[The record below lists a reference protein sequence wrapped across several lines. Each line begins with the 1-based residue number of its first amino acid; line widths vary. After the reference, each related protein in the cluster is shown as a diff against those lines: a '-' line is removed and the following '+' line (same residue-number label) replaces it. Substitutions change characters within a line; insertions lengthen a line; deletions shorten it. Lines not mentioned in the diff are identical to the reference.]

1 MDNPYTRR
9 NLKSILICEDEAL
22 LAKDMEHS
30 VRGMGYEV
38 VGPVGTGEAA
48 IRLCR
53 ENRPD
58 LVLMD
63 IKLKGEMDGIEAAG
77 EIRKRADIPVI
88 YITAYSMTELMDRI
102 KSTRPY
108 GYLTKPVNVP
118 ELSNAID
125 LAIYKHDADMRIR
138 RSEERYRRIL
148 DNYPWGALFLFDKD
162 LRYNHCGGA
171 GLLEVGLD
179 PAQIIGKTVFEVF
192 PEDVA
197 RVVERHCRQVFDGVS
212 SEYIVSYK
220 NRLYQNK
227 AVPLIRDDGVIEEG
241 IVFTLEI
248 TEYSQVKEELESANK
263 ILEESEAQKRNILN
277 AIEDLV
283 AYQDREGR
291 IIWANKVSGES
302 VNETSESLKGKYCFE
317 IWHNRTER
325 CPDCPPERAFKT
337 GKVEAGEIQTP
348 DGRYWR
354 LKGYPVRN
362 EAGAIEGIVEVGRD
376 ITGEKE
382 ASAII
387 KASLEEKE
395 ALLREIHHRVK
406 NNLAVIS
413 SILNIQSEMAADDV
427 HMEMFKK
434 CQHRIRSMAVAHELL
449 YSSENIANIRA
460 PEYIESLLHHLIP
473 AYMTVGLEI
482 EINQDIEDV
491 AFGLDTAIPLGL
503 ILTELVSNSF
513 QHGLKHKAGG
523 RLKISLASISDCD
536 LELVV
541 IDNGVGVTHELDP
554 ANIGTVGLGLVSVLA
569 EQLDGSLELNT
580 ERGFQAII
588 RFKVKSPV
596 DI

>member
-1 MDNPYTRR
+1 MENPPTRR

-48 IRLCR
+48 IQLCR

-77 EIRKRADIPVI
+77 EIRKSADIPVI
-88 YITAYSMTELMDRI
+88 YITAYSMAELMDRI
-102 KSTRPY
+102 KSTKPY

-118 ELSNAID
+118 ELSNAIN
-125 LAIYKHDADMRIR
+125 LAIYKHDADIRVR

-179 PAQIIGKTVFEVF
+179 PAEIIGKTPFEVF

-197 RVVERHCRQVFDGVS
+197 QVAERHCLKVFEGVS
-212 SEYIVSYK
+212 SDYIVSYK
-220 NRLYQNK
+220 NRLYQNR

-248 TEYSQVKEELESANK
+248 TEYNQVKEELESANR
-263 ILEESEAQKRNILN
+263 ILKESEKQKRDILN
-277 AIEDLV
+277 AIGEMV

-291 IIWANKVSGES
+291 IIWANRVSGES
-302 VNETSESLKGKYCFE
+302 INETTESIIGRHCFE

-325 CPDCPPERAFKT
+325 CLDCPPERAFET

-362 EAGAIEGIVEVGRD
+362 EAGVIEGIVEIGRE
-376 ITGEKE
+376 ITAEKE

-406 NNLAVIS
+406 NNLAIIS

-434 CQHRIRSMAVAHELL
+434 CQHRIRSMAMAHELL

-460 PEYIESLLHHLIP
+460 PEYIESLLEHLIM
-473 AYMTVGLEI
+473 AYSAIGSEVEVRK
-482 EINQDIEDV
+482 DIEDV
-491 AFGLDTAIPLGL
+491 AFGLDIAIPLGL
-503 ILTELVSNSF
+503 ILTELISNAF
-513 QHGLKHKAGG
+513 QHGLKHTTNGI
-523 RLKISLASISDCD
+523 LSISLAAISDNEM
-536 LELVV
+536 ELQVR
-541 IDNGVGVTHELDP
+541 DNGVGATEAPDLL
-554 ANIGTVGLGLVSVLA
+554 NIGTVGLGLVSVLT
-569 EQLDGSLELNT
+569 EQLAGSLELAN
-580 ERGFQAII
+580 EQGFKAII
-588 RFKVKSPV
+588 RFKVKSPDDV
-596 DI
+596 